1 MTKCTLYNNEA
12 FLIRQQN
19 IFCYTYYTKTDNE
32 RQKMFFY
39 TVFSS
44 FQLITELGR
53 SKMNIYKGKACGK
66 IIYPPKSRCWRTS
79 KENFEKLI
87 KENRVWF
94 DEDGGSRI
102 ITIRALFFSKL
113 MDFSFLAIQ
122 NLCKMFFW
130 PFVTENAII

>member
-94 DEDGGSRI
+94 DEDEGMERLLNMFVYLS
-102 ITIRALFFSKL
+102 LL
-113 MDFSFLAIQ
+113 MF
-122 NLCKMFFW
+122 
-130 PFVTENAII
+130 P